1 MDENR
6 ETVRRLT
13 LAMSRMDG
21 AYYYFARKSGLKE
34 NLLTLLYA
42 LDDGKPH
49 SQKEVCEDWLIPK
62 TTINTIVRELVTQ
75 GYATLLSSEGTREK
89 TICLTGSGRAYA
101 REALRVVHE
110 AEQAALARALQ
121 RHPPAFIDA
130 LEDFSNCLCEEYE
143 KRRAEQKGGKETP

>member
-6 ETVRRLT
+6 ENVRRLT

-21 AYYYFARKSGLKE
+21 ASYYFARKSGLKE

-75 GYATLLSSEGTREK
+75 GHVTLLSSEGT
-89 TICLTGSGRAYA
+89 LAAYA
-101 REALRVVHE
+101 EAVR
-110 AEQAALARALQ
+110 QKYR
-121 RHPPAFIDA
+121 FFSFGDA
-130 LEDFSNCLCEEYE
+130 MLLL
-143 KRRAEQKGGKETP
+143 